1 MQSKFEEFDLY
12 RLFLAVLGYRAE
24 IKRYIEKN
32 DLELPAN
39 VLTFQKS
46 LDAQIEELAARFFRA
61 QTRTRKSIPSTG
73 NLLASMD
80 EQANV
85 AFRSLAPCASAPPV
99 LLCGCD
105 ASRHGVLV
113 FPF

>member
-1 MQSKFEEFDLY
+1 MQGKFEEFDLY

-46 LDAQIEELAARFFRA
+46 LDAQIEELAARFFG
-61 QTRTRKSIPSTG
+61 PG
-73 NLLASMD
+73 PN
-80 EQANV
+80 ANTQKHTI
-85 AFRSLAPCASAPPV
+85 
-99 LLCGCD
+99 
-105 ASRHGVLV
+105 HG
-113 FPF
+113 